1 MYNTRTTDKNYAY
14 YQGLMAV
21 YIIKDDDLE
30 MTRLT
35 ANQVWNTYI

>member
-1 MYNTRTTDKNYAY
+1 MYRERTNDKAYAY
-14 YQGLMAV
+14 YRGIMAV

-30 MTRLT
+30 MTRQT